1 MLQLVEVGHLLDGF
15 LQFFHQVG
23 DIIFGDGEVLSRA
36 DVLAAH
42 FVGCAGRIAEISGD
56 GFSHGLAGVEQ
67 PEHDKER
74 HHGGD
79 EICIGNLPGAAVVST
94 MTRFL
99 LDNDDWAGAV
109 LHTDSQASA
118 ASRPWA
124 ARNSSICSTRTY
136 RMPNGSWNS
145 EKKATFSRKCDW
157 MSS

>member
-1 MLQLVEVGHLLDGF
+1 
-15 LQFFHQVG
+15 
-23 DIIFGDGEVLSRA
+23 DGEVLSRA

-109 LHTDSQASA
+109 LHTDALCCRSFGSGRSLESGTDVPRYGASGDFDGHDGRGA
-118 ASRPWA
+118 L
-124 ARNSSICSTRTY
+124 
-136 RMPNGSWNS
+136 
-145 EKKATFSRKCDW
+145 
-157 MSS
+157 